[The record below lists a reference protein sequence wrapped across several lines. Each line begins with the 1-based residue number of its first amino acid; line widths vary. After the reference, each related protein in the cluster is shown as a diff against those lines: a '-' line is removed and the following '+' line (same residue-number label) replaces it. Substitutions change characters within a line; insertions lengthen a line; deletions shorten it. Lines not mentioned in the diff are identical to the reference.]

1 MRLCPSFLDS
11 PHLYLGAVHSE
22 RQCMYPQISFTLGP
36 DLKHSLLTKLPKVS
50 ELEMTSLRNFTVEPP
65 LYGDPWNQNNCP
77 D

>member
-1 MRLCPSFLDS
+1 MRLCHSFLDS

-50 ELEMTSLRNFTVEPP
+50 ELEMTLLRNFTVEPP
-65 LYGDPWNQNNCP
+65 L
-77 D
+77 

>member
-1 MRLCPSFLDS
+1 MHVPSDN
-11 PHLYLGAVHSE
+11 
-22 RQCMYPQISFTLGP
+22 FTLGP